1 MTVAGC
7 QSCGKTVEADADGGF
22 FGQPA
27 GPCPSCGRLM
37 LWMTAADGIELRED
51 TRGSTGLTRAVERAQ
66 AARLSLARRA
76 TRTSGPPR
84 RRTA

>member
-7 QSCGKTVEADADGGF
+7 QSCGKTVDANSQGGF

-37 LWMTAADGIELRED
+37 LWMTEQDGLDLRDGRDASGGLVEAVD
-51 TRGSTGLTRAVERAQ
+51 RAREARFALRGRPAPSS
-66 AARLSLARRA
+66 SLRR
-76 TRTSGPPR
+76 SSV
-84 RRTA
+84 